1 MNNDNQKAKGIDRYE
16 PLKISMLL
24 LQQKDVI
31 RTSLESEG
39 GAPWIDGDDGWDIF
53 D

>member
-1 MNNDNQKAKGIDRYE
+1 MDNNQKTKGIDRYE
-16 PLKISMLL
+16 PLEISVLL

-39 GAPWIDGDDGWDIF
+39 GAPWNSGNDGWDIF

>member
-1 MNNDNQKAKGIDRYE
+1 MNNDNQKTKAIDGYE

-39 GAPWIDGDDGWDIF
+39 GAPWHGGNDGWDIF